1 LDEPQETH
9 VNPRSYALAKKKY
22 PRSYTEEKQG
32 LEWMLFS
39 IKLVAKGK
47 FPTLSPS
54 VDDNKVIEDSTLK
67 GEDHPRVKRCDQGLE
82 IECKGLCRVE
92 YHD

>member
-1 LDEPQETH
+1 MDEPQETH
-9 VNPRSYALAKKKY
+9 VNPRSYTLAKKY
-22 PRSYTEEKQG
+22 ISSVLHRRETG
-32 LEWMLFS
+32 IGVDAFFR

-54 VDDNKVIEDSTLK
+54 VDNNNVIEDSTLK

-82 IECKGLCRVE
+82 IEGPL
-92 YHD
+92 

>member
-1 LDEPQETH
+1 LDEHTSIQGPTLS
-9 VNPRSYALAKKKY
+9 RKKNILGPTQK
-22 PRSYTEEKQG
+22 RNRDWSG
-32 LEWMLFS
+32 CFFS